1 MRKRTMVIITAAAA
15 AAGLFILTCSKDSGP
30 AGPGQPS
37 TTWTYT
43 VSGNTIIID
52 HPQTIST
59 QCYGTQWSAD
69 TADAYT
75 DSAVFTLSAGGDT
88 LFSQTDQGIMVLTRI
103 GTGTGIQGQWLT
115 DQYGFDVTIEIGP
128 STITASTCYADIFMG
143 EEAPLIEAN
152 YNITVVRQ
160 SCSSVLLIGHT
171 TNEQV
176 TITYTQVGDSPDNL
190 DADRTYSSNNA
201 QHAPGTV
208 YANPASCPNQAPGWV
223 AQFLAN
229 N

>member
-1 MRKRTMVIITAAAA
+1 MRHGALLFCSATAIAS
-15 AAGLFILTCSKDSGP
+15 LFLVTCSKDSGP
-30 AGPGQPS
+30 TGPGSPS

-43 VSGNTIIID
+43 ASGNTLIID
-52 HPQTIST
+52 HPQSIST
-59 QCYGTQWSAD
+59 QCTGAQWSAD
-69 TADAYT
+69 TTPAYT

-88 LFSQTDQGIMVLTRI
+88 LFSQTNQGTMVLTRI

-115 DQYGFDVTIEIGP
+115 NQYGFDVTIEVGP
-128 STITASTCYADIFMG
+128 STITASTCYADLFMA
-143 EEAPLIEAN
+143 EQAPYIEAN

-190 DADRTYSSNNA
+190 DADRTYSSNNT

-208 YANPASCPNQAPGWV
+208 YVNPASCPNQAPVWV
-223 AQFLAN
+223 TQFLAN